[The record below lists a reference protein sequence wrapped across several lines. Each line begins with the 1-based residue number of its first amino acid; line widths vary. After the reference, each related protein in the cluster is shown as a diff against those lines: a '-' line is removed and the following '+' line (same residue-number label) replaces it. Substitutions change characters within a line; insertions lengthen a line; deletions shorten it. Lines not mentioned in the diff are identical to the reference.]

1 MLSPTE
7 MLLVLAGV
15 IILVGGKKLPELGSG
30 LGKGISEF
38 KKAISADKTEDE
50 SKQIK
55 EAEAKVEEK
64 KPSP

>member
-38 KKAISADKTEDE
+38 KKAISADKTEEE